1 MPLEDVDK
9 RIDGWKSVLLDPNEE
24 GPSKLTRRLD
34 EYALRFTSTANII
47 HDEDRDGIYSVDR
60 YSVLNYLDSNVGILF
75 YEGLS
80 CLTLINFAF
89 SEMNSL
95 CTLGLLQ

>member
-24 GPSKLTRRLD
+24 GPSRLTRRLD

-47 HDEDRDGIYSVDR
+47 HDEDRSGIYSAAR
-60 YSVLNYLDSNVGILF
+60 YDIF
-75 YEGLS
+75 YHFLLLS
-80 CLTLINFAF
+80 L
-89 SEMNSL
+89 
-95 CTLGLLQ
+95 